1 MTEDFLRVL
10 ISLGVLFFGSG
21 MMLTD
26 VPARPAS
33 QNVDLLIRHGKLI
46 DGSGGPPRVGDL
58 GIRGDRIVFI
68 GDAAKDGITAA
79 RFIDASGLDVAPG
92 FIHPHTHTLDDLTSA
107 QRHVNIAYLMQGVT
121 TVITGND
128 GSSPLPI
135 GERFASTY

>member
-58 GIRGDRIVFI
+58 GIRGDRVVFI
-68 GDAAKDGITAA
+68 GDAAKDAITAA
-79 RFIDASGLDVAPG
+79 RFIDASGLQLAPG
-92 FIHPHTHTLDDLTSA
+92 LIHPHTHTLDDLTSA
-107 QRHVNIAYLMQGVT
+107 PS
-121 TVITGND
+121 TVHLGD
-128 GSSPLPI
+128 L
-135 GERFASTY
+135 